1 MAMAKKCDR
10 CGKLYEHYP
19 KGNKSQ
25 SNAIRKIQRD
35 AFGGIANTIQN
46 SVIDLC
52 QECMDEFEKF
62 MKNHPLESRG
72 KHFKTKG
79 GSSDEK

>member
-19 KGNKSQ
+19 KGKLIGN
-25 SNAIRKIQRD
+25 NAIRRLCKNEY
-35 AFGGIANTIQN
+35 GGIIFQDNT
-46 SVIDLC
+46 IDLC

-62 MKNHPLESRG
+62 M
-72 KHFKTKG
+72 TKG
-79 GSSDEK
+79 GSNDEK